1 MHAKLMILTTMI
13 ALGSVS
19 ALKAQQPADSA
30 AVYAKMCASCHGPKG
45 TPAPAMAH
53 SMGLSD
59 FANAQAMAPVTD
71 SAMRSAVAEG
81 KGRGMPAYKSRLTPE
96 QITALVKY
104 IRTLSGH

>member
-1 MHAKLMILTTMI
+1 MHTKLLILSTI
-13 ALGSVS
+13 LALGSAS
-19 ALKAQQPADSA
+19 ALHAQQPADSA
-30 AVYAKMCASCHGPKG
+30 ALYAKMCASCHGPKG

-59 FANAQAMAPVTD
+59 FASTQAMAAVTD
-71 SAMRSAVAEG
+71 SAMRVAVSDG

-104 IRTLSGH
+104 IRTFSGH